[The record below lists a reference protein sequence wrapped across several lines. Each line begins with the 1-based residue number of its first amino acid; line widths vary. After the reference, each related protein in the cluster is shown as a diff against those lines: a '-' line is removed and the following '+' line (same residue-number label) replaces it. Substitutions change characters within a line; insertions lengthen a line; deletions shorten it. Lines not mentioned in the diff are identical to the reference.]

1 MLAYELIN
9 DMIPPLKLTDTT
21 ELALAWMD
29 EFRCNQL
36 AVVSKGKF
44 LGLVSENIILERGA
58 EVSLIKD
65 LDLDCNHCKVIK
77 DSHFLNIIKMASA
90 NDIELLGVVDEAN
103 DYLGVITIKD
113 TIFALSQTLA
123 VQTEGAIIII
133 SLKAIDYSLSEISR
147 LIESEGYKILSSSIK
162 VDEADSDFFKL
173 TLKINSEDIQRL
185 VATLERFEYRVIAKL
200 QTKQGVDSDQERLDI
215 LFKYLD
221 L

>member
-1 MLAYELIN
+1 MLASELIN

-44 LGLVSENIILERGA
+44 LGLVSEDIILERGI
-58 EVSLIKD
+58 EVGLIKD
-65 LDLDCNHCKVIK
+65 LNLDCDHCKVIK
-77 DSHFLNIIKMASA
+77 DAHLFNIIKMASA
-90 NDIELLGVVDEAN
+90 NDIELLGVVDEAD

-133 SLKAIDYSLSEISR
+133 SLKTIDYSLSEISR
-147 LIESEGYKILSSSIK
+147 LVESEGYKILSSSIK
-162 VDEADSDFFKL
+162 VDEADTDFIKL
-173 TLKINSEDIQRL
+173 TLKIDSEDIQRL

-200 QTKQGVDSDQERLDI
+200 QAKQGADSDQERLDI

>member
-1 MLAYELIN
+1 MLASELIN

-44 LGLVSENIILERGA
+44 LGLVSEDIILERGI
-58 EVSLIKD
+58 EVGLIKD
-65 LDLDCNHCKVIK
+65 LNLDCNHCKVIK
-77 DSHFLNIIKMASA
+77 DAHLFNIIKMASA
-90 NDIELLGVVDEAN
+90 NDIELLGVVDEA
-103 DYLGVITIKD
+103 DEYLGVITIKD

-133 SLKAIDYSLSEISR
+133 SLKTIDYSLSEISR
-147 LIESEGYKILSSSIK
+147 LVESEGYKILSSSIK
-162 VDEADSDFFKL
+162 VDEADTDFIKL
-173 TLKINSEDIQRL
+173 TLKIDSEDIQRL

-200 QTKQGVDSDQERLDI
+200 QAKQGADSDQERLDI